1 MCGQAG
7 YVFMDHHWMC
17 QEHYF
22 LAEALEPD

>member
-7 YVFMDHHWMC
+7 YILIDSHWMC

-22 LAEALEPD
+22 RAEALEPD